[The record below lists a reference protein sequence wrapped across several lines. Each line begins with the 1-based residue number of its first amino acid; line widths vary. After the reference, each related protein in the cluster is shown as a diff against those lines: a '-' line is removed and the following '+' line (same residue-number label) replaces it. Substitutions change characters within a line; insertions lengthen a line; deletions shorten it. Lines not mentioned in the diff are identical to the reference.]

1 MTMMTNIQKST
12 VAHTTTPQNWTT
24 VGKTGAITRRF
35 EFPDYA
41 ATSAFLDA
49 LTALSEE
56 TGIFPDLGFAATY
69 VNVTVPGDDGRDQL
83 AGRIDHAF
91 EGQQT

>member
-1 MTMMTNIQKST
+1 MTMMTNIPQST
-12 VAHTTTPQNWTT
+12 GSQAATPQNWKP

-56 TGIFPDLGFAATY
+56 TGIFPDLGFATTY

-83 AGRIDHAF
+83 AVRIDHAF
-91 EGQQT
+91 GDHET